1 MNEPRLP
8 KLARALL
15 WTDGLAGASVG
26 VGVLVLHPWLARLYG
41 LAESLVLALGVA
53 NLLYGAYSS
62 RLALRMARGKR
73 PSARSVDL
81 LVAAN
86 GAWAIVCFAL
96 AVVFL
101 GKATLVGV
109 GVLVFEGLFVGGL
122 ALLERRYLRPHLG

>member
-1 MNEPRLP
+1 MNEPPLP
-8 KLARALL
+8 KVARALL

-41 LAESLVLALGVA
+41 LGQGLVLALGVA
-53 NLLYGAYSS
+53 NLLYGAYST
-62 RLALRMARGKR
+62 RLAVRMARGQR
-73 PSARSVDL
+73 PSARAIDL

-86 GAWAIVCFAL
+86 GAWAVVCFAL
-96 AVVFL
+96 AVVFF
-101 GKATLVGV
+101 GAATSLGV